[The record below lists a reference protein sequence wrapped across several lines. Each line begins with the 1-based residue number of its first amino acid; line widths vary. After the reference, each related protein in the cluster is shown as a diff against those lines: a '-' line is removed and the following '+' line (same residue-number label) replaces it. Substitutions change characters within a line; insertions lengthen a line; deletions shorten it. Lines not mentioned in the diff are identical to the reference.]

1 MMRHIYFKN
10 DDFIIIEMNIFFV
23 DYMYIYIYIY
33 IKLKQI
39 IF

>member
-1 MMRHIYFKN
+1 MMRPIYFKN
-10 DDFIIIEMNIFFV
+10 DDFIVIEMNIFFV
-23 DYMYIYIYIY
+23 DFMYIY

>member
-10 DDFIIIEMNIFFV
+10 DDFINIEMNIFFV
-23 DYMYIYIYIY
+23 DFMYIY